1 MRIPKTWVTVIVKE
15 IMEELLKKDMIE
27 LQAPK
32 EKVTEILHELML
44 EELMVED
51 RLNEEVR
58 EMLKKFD
65 SEITKGRLDYRKL
78 FDLTKQ
84 KLVKERNIIL

>member
-32 EKVTEILHELML
+32 EKVTEILYELML

-65 SEITKGRLDYRKL
+65 SEIAKGRLDYRKL

>member
-32 EKVTEILHELML
+32 EKVTEILNELML

-65 SEITKGRLDYRKL
+65 AEIAKGRLDYRKL